1 MTDNLEVQN
10 RKSKMRWIRP
20 RVLASGQTD
29 SMKTGTSLK
38 AQRNSEK
45 VFIVVSVCAA
55 VFVLCVSAQA
65 QLKGKPKIG
74 VLTPAERQWEG
85 AAFREGLHNLG
96 HIDGS
101 NIVIDVRSAEGKLE
115 RMPELAAALI
125 HSDVDIIVSVNTP
138 STRAAMEATKTVPII
153 MTAVGDPVGLGLV
166 TNLARPGGNVTGLSN
181 MSGDLAGKRLELL
194 KEAVPS
200 AKRIAVMMHPD
211 DPIVPI
217 QVRDINATA
226 PRLGVELENIPL
238 RDTSELENAFQR
250 ALQWHAQGLLR
261 LAGQATV
268 IGPPTARAALKHRL
282 PAMLLVRQDVE
293 AGALMSYFTDQQA
306 LFRRAATYVDKIL
319 KGTKPG
325 EIPIEQ
331 PSRFEFYV
339 NLKTAK
345 QIGVTIPPN
354 VLARADRVIR

>member
-138 STRAAMEATKTVPII
+138 STRAAMEQQ
-153 MTAVGDPVGLGLV
+153 
-166 TNLARPGGNVTGLSN
+166 RRFRLS
-181 MSGDLAGKRLELL
+181 
-194 KEAVPS
+194 
-200 AKRIAVMMHPD
+200 
-211 DPIVPI
+211 
-217 QVRDINATA
+217 
-226 PRLGVELENIPL
+226 
-238 RDTSELENAFQR
+238 
-250 ALQWHAQGLLR
+250 
-261 LAGQATV
+261 
-268 IGPPTARAALKHRL
+268 
-282 PAMLLVRQDVE
+282 
-293 AGALMSYFTDQQA
+293 
-306 LFRRAATYVDKIL
+306 
-319 KGTKPG
+319 
-325 EIPIEQ
+325 
-331 PSRFEFYV
+331 
-339 NLKTAK
+339 
-345 QIGVTIPPN
+345 
-354 VLARADRVIR
+354 